1 MLAAAARCRVH
12 QVLRSWVWAAA
23 VVSLLLAMAA
33 DWHGGKYLKAGV
45 VALSEEVLEGTVEAA
60 AGTIR
65 DTHSWYISL
74 SARPAA
80 GGEQEV
86 DLLRLELDEVQL
98 AKQAFREAKQVGLS
112 TTLEPLAIDISIDK
126 LWVAG
131 VVAEHGGRADCRTVQ
146 PQS

>member
-1 MLAAAARCRVH
+1 M
-12 QVLRSWVWAAA
+12 
-23 VVSLLLAMAA
+23 
-33 DWHGGKYLKAGV
+33 KAGV
-45 VALSEEVLEGTVEAA
+45 EALSEEVLEGTVEAA

-65 DTHSWYISL
+65 DTHSWDISL

-112 TTLEPLAIDISIDK
+112 TTLELLAIDISIDR

-131 VVAEHGGRADCRTVQ
+131 VVADVLEAGGRRGRDYRCF
-146 PQS
+146 PW